1 MEQVHEL
8 VVGELEPLD
17 FPVITQ
23 DEAEAIERFKA
34 EEKVSL
40 LGVRSLWE
48 GVNVPGPSL
57 SYVLIEKFP
66 FPSLG
71 DLLEFARMAAV
82 ERAVGDSFYEYMLPR
97 AIFQFK
103 QGFGRL
109 IRKSDDHG
117 IVIMLDKRLRSAMYR
132 GEVLA
137 SLPGPTIGYESGLE
151 MYKRIAEWMDIG
163 FDPGQ
168 IPSTPINKL
177 QELLEQN
184 QLPTNIVDE
193 VEWESVAWPRIER
206 VMQGIWGNRQLRPF
220 QLEALKAVLTAR
232 DV

>member
-66 FPSLG
+66 FPSLS
-71 DLLEFARMAAV
+71 DPLEAARMAAI
-82 ERAVGDSFYEYMLPR
+82 ERAGGDSFYEYMLPR

-109 IRKSDDHG
+109 IRKIDEHRA
-117 IVIMLDKRLRSAMYR
+117 VIMLDKRLRSALYR
-132 GEVLA
+132 GEVLS
-137 SLPGPTIGYESGLE
+137 SLPVPSIGYESGIE

-163 FDPGQ
+163 FDPRQ
-168 IPSTPINKL
+168 LPNTPTNKL

-184 QLPTNIVDE
+184 QLPTNIVE
-193 VEWESVAWPRIER
+193 NVEWEIV
-206 VMQGIWGNRQLRPF
+206 VC
-220 QLEALKAVLTAR
+220 
-232 DV
+232 